1 MDLQLSFLTCPL
13 SCAALSL
20 ELERHSLTLC
30 YYVYLSCP
38 NCGELRAAIEEIPT
52 DRFLPCPSCRQKV
65 LLVDLHLVFLF
76 WVVIQ
81 SFLAGGFLSLQSATF
96 SRGFSFKGSP
106 WKGRS
111 RSTALCRTLTV
122 AGALSKVD
130 FWSA

>member
-1 MDLQLSFLTCPL
+1 M

-65 LLVDLHLVFLF
+65 EYKVLAEGGTARPLPF
-76 WVVIQ
+76 WERAGRLAPDYDVIE
-81 SFLAGGFLSLQSATF
+81 A
-96 SRGFSFKGSP
+96 
-106 WKGRS
+106 
-111 RSTALCRTLTV
+111 
-122 AGALSKVD
+122 
-130 FWSA
+130 FWSGVQARDRR